1 MENQNWKVRPYSGFL
16 SRELFQ
22 SLETITNSVFLA
34 IREKYKIEDENC
46 EDIPQYLY
54 QETRCRHHFGKFTL
68 FNYFRSKILISP
80 ILDPALRTL
89 RLNTSECPD
98 YNLLISLLFTRYA
111 PDLLKFPFDS
121 KHSIAPETIACAQ
134 KINAR
139 FPRLLV
145 SNKDN
150 FGGVFR
156 LQPRDLQAEKILAEG
171 KNNPNI
177 LGTLPA
183 ICLKAIF
190 ESSRIYG
197 LFTSYFDSELYNY
210 AAVYYDNHIFNRFN
224 YVTAVVGVTKVLEDV
239 EISQHNRP
247 LYQDMKRF
255 LEQDFCRID
264 KDNNAVIVSKFKDY
278 FTARVLVR
286 LDKEMNADNLQII
299 SYSDDKAKLFKPSW
313 WQSKG
318 ICHELDSYV
327 GKLEIVAKTLVD
339 GLLQVRLSGAFT
351 WIDYERL
358 TINGNVIF
366 DTIHSTHGN
375 SPYVHSMNA
384 KAGEE
389 IKIQVEWLP
398 HRSDT

>member
-1 MENQNWKVRPYSGFL
+1 M
-16 SRELFQ
+16 
-22 SLETITNSVFLA
+22 
-34 IREKYKIEDENC
+34 
-46 EDIPQYLY
+46 
-54 QETRCRHHFGKFTL
+54 
-68 FNYFRSKILISP
+68 
-80 ILDPALRTL
+80 
-89 RLNTSECPD
+89 
-98 YNLLISLLFTRYA
+98 
-111 PDLLKFPFDS
+111 
-121 KHSIAPETIACAQ
+121 
-134 KINAR
+134 
-139 FPRLLV
+139 
-145 SNKDN
+145 
-150 FGGVFR
+150 
-156 LQPRDLQAEKILAEG
+156 
-171 KNNPNI
+171 
-177 LGTLPA
+177 
-183 ICLKAIF
+183 F

-210 AAVYYDNHIFNRFN
+210 AAVYYDTHIFNRFN

-264 KDNNAVIVSKFKDY
+264 KDNNAVIVSKFRDY
-278 FTARVLVR
+278 FTARVLIR

-299 SYSDDKAKLFKPSW
+299 SYSDDRAKLFKPSW

-318 ICHELDSYV
+318 ICHGLDSYV
-327 GKLEIVAKTLVD
+327 GKLEIVAKTLAD